1 VLLRKCLTATWNE
14 GTMETRHYRDLQ
26 VWQRSMSLA
35 REIYAVTDGFPRNEQ
50 FGLASAKSGAQPFLF
65 RAT

>member
-1 VLLRKCLTATWNE
+1 
-14 GTMETRHYRDLQ
+14 METRHYRDLQ